1 MCELK
6 MLFIFLNLL
15 PSYYRWS
22 SSDVLINSN
31 ILCLKITIKL
41 SFFWSN
47 RRLPTGFIFQQDD
60 ASAHIARSAQ
70 NWLWANCPDSRFHF
84 KRLMA
89 SKFKPSGLSHI
100 GAMLKA

>member
-31 ILCLKITIKL
+31 ILCLKITINI
-41 SFFWSN
+41 SFF
-47 RRLPTGFIFQQDD
+47 
-60 ASAHIARSAQ
+60 
-70 NWLWANCPDSRFHF
+70 
-84 KRLMA
+84 
-89 SKFKPSGLSHI
+89 
-100 GAMLKA
+100 